1 MTDALL
7 PLSVFVPVLA
17 GLAVFLLGG
26 GPRSPVALSGVLL
39 SLAVSLL
46 LVMAV
51 ARHGTLVHAMGGW
64 LPPLGIRL
72 HADGLS
78 AVMILLSAV
87 TGALVSLH
95 AVGQFDG
102 KPLLAERFW
111 TLWLLLWG
119 SLNALFLS
127 ADLFNIY
134 VTLELVTL
142 AAIPLVLLAG
152 SRQSVT
158 ASLNY
163 LLLALFGSLLYLGG
177 VALVYGLTGTLDL
190 ALAAERMPPGG
201 WPAGLATA
209 LMVTGLLVKAA
220 IVPFHIWLPP
230 AHGGAP
236 APVSA
241 LLSALVVKAAVYLLF
256 RLWAGPLHVP
266 LSQPWAAQ
274 LLGLLGAVA
283 IILGSVQ
290 AMRQPRLKLVVAY
303 STVAQLGYML
313 LFFPLAVATAWQ
325 GAIYHGLA
333 HGLAKAALFLA
344 AGNMLYH
351 LGHDRVAELRGMG
364 RPLALSLGAFAMA
377 SVSIMGLPPSGG
389 FIAKWLLL
397 QAALESGLWWVAG
410 TVLLGGVLAAG
421 YVFRVMRYAFMEA
434 HAGPS
439 VDRPPT
445 PAQPLMI
452 WSALTLAALS
462 IVMGFAARPLLAL
475 LGGMP
480 GGGG

>member
-1 MTDALL
+1 MSDALL
-7 PLSVFVPVLA
+7 PLSVFVPLLA
-17 GLAVFLLGG
+17 GVCVFLSGG
-26 GPRSPVALSGVLL
+26 GARSPVALSGVLL
-39 SLAVSLL
+39 SLAISLL

-51 ARHGTLVHAMGGW
+51 GSQGTLDHALAGW
-64 LPPLGIRL
+64 EPPLGIRL
-72 HADGLS
+72 HADGL
-78 AVMILLSAV
+78 AALMILLTAV
-87 TGALVSLH
+87 VGALVSLH
-95 AVGQFDG
+95 AVGQFAG
-102 KPLLAERFW
+102 KSEIANRFW

-127 ADLFNIY
+127 ADLFNVY

-152 SRQSVT
+152 SRQSVS

-177 VALVYGLTGTLDL
+177 VALIYGMTGTLDL
-190 ALAAERMPPGG
+190 QLIGERLPAGG
-201 WPAGLATA
+201 WPVGVATA
-209 LMVTGLLVKAA
+209 LIVAGLLVKAA
-220 IVPFHIWLPP
+220 IVPFHFWLPP

-241 LLSALVVKAAVYLLF
+241 LLSALVVKAAVYLLL
-256 RLWAGPLHVP
+256 RLWAGPLQLP
-266 LSQPWAAQ
+266 LSAPWVAQ
-274 LLGLLGAVA
+274 LLGALGAAA
-283 IILGSVQ
+283 IILGSIQ

-303 STVAQLGYML
+303 STVAQLGYIL
-313 LFFPLAVATAWQ
+313 LFFPLAVASAWQ
-325 GAIYHGLA
+325 GAVYHGLA
-333 HGLAKAALFLA
+333 HGVAKAALFLA

-364 RPLALSLGAFAMA
+364 RPLALSLGAFAIA

-397 QAALESGLWWVAG
+397 QSALEQGLWWIVA
-410 TVLLGGVLAAG
+410 TVLVGGLLAAG

-439 VDRPPT
+439 VDRAPT
-445 PAQPLMI
+445 PAQPLMV
-452 WSALTLAALS
+452 WSALTLAVLS
-462 IVMGFAARPLLAL
+462 IVLGFTARPLLTL
-475 LGGMP
+475 LGEIP
-480 GGGG
+480 LGGG